1 MSFLSEL
8 FQTNVSPLLESAGT
22 KLFDDMRR
30 IAGELPAEVV
40 HVQAAAKATL
50 KRADRI
56 TWFLR
61 LWKVGYLKSFVE
73 HYGASVPQGYA
84 DRVVVDFARRARVSE
99 EQARNMGWA
108 VFHSTTL
115 LESMKHFLALPIPAI
130 QKHVFSFEDPETI
143 LANFNREEREWQ
155 NHTKGA
161 FLDEDATEIMRFP
174 NGLAWFDLGRASCE
188 KEGQYMGN
196 GGNLGTDNPNETI
209 LSLRETHEIDGSLL
223 HKPILTFILDQ
234 HGLLH
239 EMKGRNGLKP
249 SPQYYNEIVALL
261 RDDRIVGM
269 TGGTYQ
275 PEESFSLDD
284 LPAGIRDELL
294 AEKPAL
300 GGLYALYKLWGAT
313 NPVVYSLIKGRM
325 RELGIKSY
333 VLTPK
338 DDRFV
343 VMQFE
348 NFQEFIRSVGDGIVR
363 QLFAMYEGKINVH
376 GALGAELSDVNED
389 QITTVIRNL
398 DTPVYAKFMRAL
410 GIKAVAHHD
419 PRFDEALKLAA
430 KRLHGTDMADEMS
443 QSIFNS
449 LGTTSEARVAVH
461 NRLRDYVSAGW
472 VFRGGFQEANV
483 TNDYSAKIDITISA
497 EDLVGLLTAD
507 SHDTEYKDALEEMRT
522 SWNGRLERWSIL
534 NDEEMAS
541 RREEE
546 GLSPEVS
553 GNSSLDSDE
562 VIVRLIKDGK
572 MFDPKVAAGKFAA
585 YLSQR

>member
-8 FQTNVSPLLESAGT
+8 FQSNASPLLESAGS
-22 KLFDDMRR
+22 KLFDDMAR
-30 IAGELPAEVV
+30 IAGELPAEIV
-40 HVQAAAKATL
+40 HVQAAAKSTL
-50 KRADRI
+50 KRPDRI
-56 TWFLR
+56 NWFLR
-61 LWKVGYLKSFVE
+61 LWKVGYVKSFVE
-73 HYGASVPQGYA
+73 HYGASVPQGFG

-99 EQARNMGWA
+99 EEARNMGWA
-108 VFHSTTL
+108 VFHSTSL
-115 LESMKHFLALPIPAI
+115 LETMKHFLALPIPAI
-130 QKHVFSFEDPETI
+130 QKRVFAFDDPETI
-143 LANFNREEREWQ
+143 LADFNREEREWQ

-161 FLDEDATEIMRFP
+161 FVDQEATEIMRFP
-174 NGLAWFDLGRASCE
+174 NGLAWFDLGRASCD

-239 EMKGRNGLKP
+239 EMKGRNGRKP
-249 SPQYYNEIVALL
+249 SPQYFNEIVALL
-261 RDDRIVGM
+261 KDDRIVGM
-269 TGGTYQ
+269 TGGAYQ

-300 GGLYALYKLWGAT
+300 GGLYALYKLWGAA
-313 NPVVYSLIKGRM
+313 NPVVYSLIKARM
-325 RELGIKSY
+325 REAGIKSY

-343 VMQFE
+343 LMQFE
-348 NFQEFIRSVGDGIVR
+348 NFQAFIRSVQDGVVQ
-363 QLFAMYEGKINVH
+363 QLFAIYEGKINAH
-376 GALGAELSDVNED
+376 GALGAEISDISED

-398 DTPVYAKFMRAL
+398 DTSVYAKFMRTL
-410 GIKAVAHHD
+410 GIKAVAPHD
-419 PRFDEALKLAA
+419 PRYDEALKLAA
-430 KRLHGTDMADEMS
+430 KRIHGTDMADEMS

-461 NRLRDYVSAGW
+461 NRLRDYVASGW

-483 TNDYSAKIDITISA
+483 TNDYASTIDITISA

-507 SHDTEYKDALEEMRT
+507 AHDTEYKDALEEMRT
-522 SWNGRLERWSIL
+522 SWYGRLERWSIL
-534 NDEEMAS
+534 NDEEMSA
-541 RREEE
+541 RREED
-546 GLSPEVS
+546 GLSSSVG
-553 GNSSLDSDE
+553 GNASLDSDE
-562 VIVRLIKDGK
+562 VIVRLIKEGK

-585 YLSQR
+585 YLAHR